1 MVAVSK
7 PCKPHNNHNH
17 NRNSQSHL
25 GTRRMPLNTCRPVWR
40 GESVKVQLGRYSEG
54 VSVSSDLE
62 KSGLDSTPPMSAE
75 YGTREAMTGR
85 TEEQQFTRNRI
96 GKVWQ
101 SFKQHV
107 HKKES
112 WSLFISTHYC
122 WA

>member
-1 MVAVSK
+1 MSSRLA
-7 PCKPHNNHNH
+7 
-17 NRNSQSHL
+17 
-25 GTRRMPLNTCRPVWR
+25 RRE
-40 GESVKVQLGRYSEG
+40 GKVQLGRYSEG
-54 VSVSSDLE
+54 VSVSAGVE